1 MQAQYYTSIVNI
13 YEIYNRYYLK
23 IFAYV
28 CKKLEL
34 EMKNIFKT
42 LAFAALVLTAF
53 SCQPAKDDLE
63 AREEK
68 LSKEIDKINV
78 QSTYRDIMM
87 LYFDIIEDVYN
98 QGKESGNYDL
108 KRLEDFENGLIKD
121 FNDKLDFGSK
131 EFWDEDDDRYDES
144 MYERMENLRP
154 MMEEM
159 LGDAYAG
166 DEEYD
171 EPVMLEDSSF
181 VIGKDTIKELEDGR
195 IIINRDTLTYE
206 EFMQKLG
213 VNE

>member
-1 MQAQYYTSIVNI
+1 MKKVFGTLIIVV
-13 YEIYNRYYLK
+13 
-23 IFAYV
+23 F
-28 CKKLEL
+28 
-34 EMKNIFKT
+34 T
-42 LAFAALVLTAF
+42 LAMF

-78 QSTYRDIMM
+78 QSIYRDIMM

-98 QGKESGNYDL
+98 QGKESGEFDL

-131 EFWDEDDDRYDES
+131 DFWDELDDKYDES
-144 MYERMENLRP
+144 LFDRMETLRP

-159 LGDAYAG
+159 LGDAYFDSEDSA
-166 DEEYD
+166 D

-181 VIGKDTIKELEDGR
+181 IIGKDTIKELENGD
-195 IIINRDTLTYE
+195 IVFNRDTLTYE
-206 EFMQKLG
+206 QFMQRISAD
-213 VNE
+213 E

>member
-1 MQAQYYTSIVNI
+1 
-13 YEIYNRYYLK
+13 
-23 IFAYV
+23 
-28 CKKLEL
+28 
-34 EMKNIFKT
+34 MKNVFIT
-42 LAFAALVLTAF
+42 LAFASLMIATF

-78 QSTYRDIMM
+78 QSTHRDIMM